1 MCHGIHFGKK
11 EVFSQKIEIQRKNVR
26 KTNEALWDAAEAGN
40 VQKVQDLIDKKMQA
54 YPAEINSK
62 YRLISD
68 MIEKQ

>member
-1 MCHGIHFGKK
+1 LIFF
-11 EVFSQKIEIQRKNVR
+11 EKIEIQRKNVR

-62 YRLISD
+62 YRFICFL
-68 MIEKQ
+68 IEKQ